1 MEPKTLQE
9 NYVLY
14 RDPSVCS
21 VTLGMLEGGENKY
34 KKQKT
39 KGRRREKWGMY
50 TRMGLNVDKNWNPVF
65 QTCCGVKHTKI
76 YYLIKQKYGV
86 LTRN

>member
-39 KGRRREKWGMY
+39 KK
-50 TRMGLNVDKNWNPVF
+50 K
-65 QTCCGVKHTKI
+65 TK
-76 YYLIKQKYGV
+76 GEEE
-86 LTRN
+86 RNEVCIQEWVSM